1 MEINPTGYYG
11 LDKGLVFIE
20 HGQVQPWPGLVRVEE
35 SSNESNTT
43 SIHYRGK
50 RVGMMTESK
59 PGNLRVYTLS
69 YPEHMAEAT
78 GMVKGNKPVRMFKP
92 TAKNMA
98 FVHRTQ
104 VTDESHVFHI
114 YPNVVPTYLGST
126 KNTNT
131 DKPTLEEHTWLL
143 EPAGYIFGDQENGY
157 FDTHYVR
164 ADATPELRKLMWKDD
179 LQFSELVD
187 YISKSYEGIDR
198 TPFGPGNN
206 VARLGWTSTP
216 KPVSP
221 PPDPQPEPEPE
232 PEPGEAN
239 PVTIVGSVGENVTTD
254 AFTPTIPNATT
265 GDTIIIAA
273 NTKAVGGSTLTAPAG
288 FTTLVDGYWKGTQRS
303 WVLAGPWSDD
313 LAITADQPLE
323 FGYAAVAVRGATSV
337 TTGTV
342 KDRETEPAESTTVT
356 APAVEHGTN
365 DLAIGIAFERTSATE
380 TPEQVTVND
389 GWTIEH
395 YTAQG
400 TNYQTTLIGVGGT
413 GDMVATYPNPQNLNG
428 AGVQVVAHAAPAPAD
443 TPVDTFLANRPFYVA
458 HRLGGTEF
466 PEMTVTGMQA
476 SIDAG
481 FQAYEY
487 SVFRSRD
494 GVYVGSHDWT
504 TNRTSG
510 VRHEIWDTDW
520 ATIRGLNQ
528 ATGRFTRLEEIVE
541 MMPKGTVLFLD
552 HKATSSKA
560 QGNADE
566 QRSERELFDLVERL
580 FPDATKQVVFKM
592 FHDSTMDVRARERG
606 YLTNVM
612 LYRGELAG
620 ADLTRWDVLGM
631 EWNAPD
637 EYWAPLR
644 ATGKP
649 TIAHIIDANTGQRDT
664 AIERG
669 TQGFMS
675 SLPTLVSPKTH
686 PAP

>member
-1 MEINPTGYYG
+1 MEINPTGFYG

-35 SSNESNTT
+35 ASNESNTT
-43 SIHYRGK
+43 AIHYRGK
-50 RVGMMTESK
+50 RVGMMSESK

-126 KNTNT
+126 KNTNA
-131 DKPTLEEHTWLL
+131 DKPALEEHTWLL

-179 LQFSELVD
+179 LQFSELVE

-206 VARLGWTSTP
+206 VARLGWPSKP

-221 PPDPQPEPEPE
+221 PPAPQPEPEPE

-273 NTKAVGGSTLTAPAG
+273 NTKGVSGSTLTAPAG

-303 WVLAGPWSDD
+303 WVFSGPWSDD
-313 LAITADQPLE
+313 LTITADQPLE

-380 TPEQVTVND
+380 TPEQVTVNE

-413 GDMVATYPNPQNLNG
+413 GDMVVTYPNPQNLNG
-428 AGVQVVAHAAPAPAD
+428 VGVQVVAHASPAPGG
-443 TPVDTFLANRPFYVA
+443 TPVDTLLNNRPFYVA
-458 HRLGGTEF
+458 HRLGGAEY
-466 PEMTVTGMQA
+466 PEHTMQGMNSA
-476 SIDAG
+476 IDAG
-481 FQAYEY
+481 FTAFEFSTY
-487 SVFRSRD
+487 RTRD
-494 GVYVGSHDWT
+494 GVFIGSHDWT
-504 TNRTSG
+504 TERTTG
-510 VRHEIWDTDW
+510 QRHEIWDTDW
-520 ATIRGLNQ
+520 STIQTLDQQ
-528 ATGRFTRLEEIVE
+528 AGPIIRLEDAVAA
-541 MMPKGTVLFLD
+541 MPEGSVLVLD
-552 HKATSSKA
+552 HKTTSASSTYNE
-560 QGNADE
+560 GDR
-566 QRSERELFDLVERL
+566 RSESELFDLLDTLFEKPTERVIWKL
-580 FPDATKQVVFKM
+580 FAGA
-592 FHDSTMDVRARERG
+592 DSDQRAAERG
-606 YLTNVM
+606 YKTMCM
-612 LYRGELAG
+612 LYPNEVAG

-637 EYWAPLR
+637 EYWAPLL

-649 TIAHIIDANTGQRDT
+649 TIAHIIDQNTGQRDT
-664 AIERG
+664 AIEHG